1 MSRLRAGTGRSFNC
15 SLCTTLVQYRLAG
28 CRLIPAIYLDSC
40 GAHNNSQFNPVAN
53 KVGLTNCLELTG
65 QRAHCHG
72 QSLSLQERNDC
83 SWVER
88 WWLHFTQLNQLF
100 HTVPWTESRNFNIC
114 LCSSLSSFPSHWDWQ
129 LSELY
134 LHVWCAAQLCY
145 PYYKL
150 AMPTIFTDRQ
160 KNKRDI

>member
-1 MSRLRAGTGRSFNC
+1 MRRLRAGTGRSFNC

-28 CRLIPAIYLDSC
+28 CGLIPAIYLDSC

-88 WWLHFTQLNQLF
+88 WWLHFTQLNKLF
-100 HTVPWTESRNFNIC
+100 QTVPLTESKIFNIY
-114 LCSSLSSFPSHWDWQ
+114 LCSHSVCFPSDWDRADHCQ
-129 LSELY
+129 SCIY
-134 LHVWCAAQLCY
+134 TCDVLHTYVI
-145 PYYKL
+145 
-150 AMPTIFTDRQ
+150 PTTSLQCPQFSQI
-160 KNKRDI
+160 NKK